1 MSPEE
6 VARAY
11 QFREGFTLVDYGEV
25 GLPVFRLTI
34 EAITTTQR
42 SLPTIHEF
50 VMRCLSLGEF
60 REEPIARMLGLRSE
74 VVVGAVNALVVEGL
88 VARQSASSDLQSFGL
103 TQAGEARLAVE
114 SIEVPQEEML
124 VIDYDGIRRV
134 PIRLA
139 GAAVVKAAELK
150 SNDALEIRPYPAEAP
165 AIDTLAIPDIT
176 RVVRRQRGEDF
187 RRTVLALKRIVRRN
201 NVFREAVALVF
212 AADKGSE
219 VQVAFAIDGK
229 LSELHERAFAE
240 NGGPKKMGF
249 LKALSESDA
258 KNQIDAIL
266 GKQTAK
272 AFPPRADII
281 ALRRMQSDAEA
292 EVRNTVT
299 AAERGAKG
307 NPASAAFAVA
317 QENLAKV
324 AAMLANYPV
333 RPMEVYEQ
341 KDLLDEAL
349 VGAKTRLLIT
359 SNALSPIL
367 LHGGVLRQI
376 DNLIS
381 LDVAVRI
388 QIPAATR
395 SNAGKY
401 EVRYD
406 PRSELAKRS
415 WRGSPVLM
423 EGQKRSIYFLVKDRD
438 LAVVTNRPF
447 FGDPFRR
454 SGFVF
459 VSGTVIR
466 DPDMIEKLYQNLT
479 EPAVRKRG

>member
-6 VARAY
+6 VARAH

-42 SLPTIHEF
+42 TLPTIHEF
-50 VMRCLSLGEF
+50 VMRCLSLGES
-60 REEPIARMLGLRSE
+60 REETIARMLGLRPE
-74 VVVGAVNALVVEGL
+74 VVVGAVNALVAEGL
-88 VARQSASSDLQSFGL
+88 VARQSGSSDLQSFGL
-103 TQAGEARLAVE
+103 TEAGEARLAVE

-124 VIDYDGIRRV
+124 VIDYDGVRRL

-150 SNDALEIRPYPAEAP
+150 LSGALEIRPYPAEAP
-165 AIDTLAIPDIT
+165 AIDTLAIHDIT

-201 NVFREAVALVF
+201 NVFSEAVALVF
-212 AADKGSE
+212 AADKGGE

-249 LKALSESDA
+249 LKALSESDS
-258 KNQIDAIL
+258 KSQIDAIL

-272 AFPPRADII
+272 AFPPRADVIT
-281 ALRRMQSDAEA
+281 LRRVQSDAEA
-292 EVRNTVT
+292 VVRNTVA
-299 AAERGAKG
+299 AAERGGKG
-307 NPASAAFAVA
+307 NPASAALAMA
-317 QENLAKV
+317 QQNLV
-324 AAMLANYPV
+324 TVEAMLANYPV

-349 VGAKTRLLIT
+349 NSAKTRLLIT
-359 SNALSPIL
+359 SNALNPTL

-376 DNLIS
+376 DNLIG
-381 LDVAVRI
+381 LGVAVRI
-388 QIPAATR
+388 QIPAVPT
-395 SNAGKY
+395 SDAGKN

-415 WRGSPVLM
+415 HRGSPVLM
-423 EGQKRSIYFLVKDRD
+423 EGRKRSIYFLLKDRG

-466 DPDMIEKLYQNLT
+466 DPEMVEKLYQKLT